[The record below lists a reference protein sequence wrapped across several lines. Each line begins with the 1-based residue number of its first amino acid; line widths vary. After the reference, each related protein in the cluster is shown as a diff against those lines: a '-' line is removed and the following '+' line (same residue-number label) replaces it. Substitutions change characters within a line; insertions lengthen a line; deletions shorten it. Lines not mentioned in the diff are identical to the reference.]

1 MTLIEQDE
9 KETNKIIRAIS
20 KQTHLTQNVK
30 EEYK

>member
-1 MTLIEQDE
+1 MTLIEQDQ

-20 KQTHLTQNVK
+20 KNTHLTQEIK